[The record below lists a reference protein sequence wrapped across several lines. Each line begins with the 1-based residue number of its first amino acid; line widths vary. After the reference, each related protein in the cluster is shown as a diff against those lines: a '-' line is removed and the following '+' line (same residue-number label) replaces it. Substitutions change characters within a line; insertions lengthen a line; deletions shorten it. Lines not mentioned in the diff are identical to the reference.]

1 MTPVMTPLKHC
12 TPDMSTGFVSVPT
25 YPFEKNRAAFAFN
38 SLLTKPEVISALSNV
53 RGECNRVAAMSLF
66 HITFTK
72 SLRLE
77 EFELTQSQTHA
88 QVL

>member
-38 SLLTKPEVISALSNV
+38 SLLTKPEVISALSKV

-66 HITFTK
+66 HVTFTK